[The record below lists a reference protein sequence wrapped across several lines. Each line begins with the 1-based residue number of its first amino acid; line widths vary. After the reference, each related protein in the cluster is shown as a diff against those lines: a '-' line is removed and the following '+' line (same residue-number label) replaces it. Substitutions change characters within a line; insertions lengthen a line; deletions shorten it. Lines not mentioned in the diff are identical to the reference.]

1 MNKNNIHLIFKTLKT
16 KDPEPVT
23 ELNYKSTFQ
32 LLIAVILSAQA
43 TDKSVNAATNKLFK
57 IAGTPEKIVALGER
71 KLKEYIKTIGL
82 YNAKA
87 KNVI

>member
-57 IAGTPEKIVALGER
+57 IAGTPERLWHWE
-71 KLKEYIKTIGL
+71 
-82 YNAKA
+82 
-87 KNVI
+87 NVN